1 MEEFAL
7 KNRIQELKSYIAS
20 EWPDKEERKQMY
32 RELAA
37 LEKELSEKGDD

>member
-20 EWPDKEERKQMY
+20 EWPGKEERKQMY
-32 RELAA
+32 QELAA